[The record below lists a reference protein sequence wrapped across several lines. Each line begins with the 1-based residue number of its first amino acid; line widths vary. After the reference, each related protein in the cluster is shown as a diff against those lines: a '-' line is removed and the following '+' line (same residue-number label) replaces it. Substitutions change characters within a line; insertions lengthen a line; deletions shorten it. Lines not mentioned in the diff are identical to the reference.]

1 MYGWMPAWYL
11 SIRYPLLLAQ
21 TAIGMLVFSWNLPR
35 RFSYRGMFCWM
46 TLLGMLFC
54 WCGNKLLTNNRTLW
68 DILLVQ
74 CITLFSIFGIS
85 IFIEYCS
92 FQISGWTAVSLA
104 SSGYA
109 VQNIAGSVKTLLRM
123 LPLIGTLSAS
133 SAGVIVL
140 DLFCYGLIYLLAGVI
155 VYPHIASQE
164 TVFENK
170 YKALFSSLIMILCI
184 GMGRISMWNTD
195 RTQISQCV
203 ENFYAIIT
211 GILILVLQFG
221 LIEHRKMSHDMDAM
235 RQLLHEQYVQYE
247 NSKTNM
253 QLVNEKY
260 HDLKQLLQGF
270 HGQVPEHQIQKLEKQ
285 LIGYEAAVRTGN
297 DVLDVLLSDKRAF
310 CIQQDIQLTCYV
322 GGAELGFVEEL
333 DLYSLFGNILNN
345 AIEAV
350 RQLPPEQERFIT
362 LTARREENMVT
373 IHAENPCVGTVEF
386 RDGLPQSHR
395 DPNYHGFGMKSM
407 ERIAEKYNGSLA
419 AKQVGDVFYLD
430 IILFS

>member
-1 MYGWMPAWYL
+1 
-11 SIRYPLLLAQ
+11 
-21 TAIGMLVFSWNLPR
+21 
-35 RFSYRGMFCWM
+35 M
-46 TLLGMLFC
+46 TLLGMLLC
-54 WCGNKLLTNNRTLW
+54 WCENKFLAHDGAFLSILW
-68 DILLVQ
+68 VQCVILLSIFV
-74 CITLFSIFGIS
+74 FSIL
-85 IFIEYCS
+85 IEYCS

-123 LPLIGTLSAS
+123 LPLIGTLSES

-140 DLFCYGLIYLLAGVI
+140 DLFCYGLIYFLAGVI

-164 TVFENK
+164 AVFENK

-203 ENFYAIIT
+203 ENFYAILT

>member
-1 MYGWMPAWYL
+1 
-11 SIRYPLLLAQ
+11 
-21 TAIGMLVFSWNLPR
+21 
-35 RFSYRGMFCWM
+35 MFCWM
-46 TLLGMLFC
+46 TLLGMLLC
-54 WCGNKLLTNNRTLW
+54 WCENKFLAHDGAFLSILW
-68 DILLVQ
+68 VQCVILLSIFV
-74 CITLFSIFGIS
+74 FSIL
-85 IFIEYCS
+85 IEYCS

-123 LPLIGTLSAS
+123 LPLIGTLSES

-140 DLFCYGLIYLLAGVI
+140 DLFCYGLIYFLAGVI

-164 TVFENK
+164 AVFENK

-203 ENFYAIIT
+203 ENFYAILT

>member
-1 MYGWMPAWYL
+1 
-11 SIRYPLLLAQ
+11 
-21 TAIGMLVFSWNLPR
+21 
-35 RFSYRGMFCWM
+35 MFCWM
-46 TLLGMLFC
+46 TLLGMLLC
-54 WCGNKLLTNNRTLW
+54 WCENKFLAHDGAFLSILW
-68 DILLVQ
+68 VQCVILLSIFV
-74 CITLFSIFGIS
+74 FSIL
-85 IFIEYCS
+85 IEYCS

-123 LPLIGTLSAS
+123 LPLIGTLSES

-140 DLFCYGLIYLLAGVI
+140 DLFCYGLIYFLAGVI

-164 TVFENK
+164 AVFENK

-203 ENFYAIIT
+203 ENFYAILT

-247 NSKTNM
+247 NSKMNM

>member
-1 MYGWMPAWYL
+1 
-11 SIRYPLLLAQ
+11 
-21 TAIGMLVFSWNLPR
+21 
-35 RFSYRGMFCWM
+35 MFCWM

>member
-1 MYGWMPAWYL
+1 MYGWMPAWYQA
-11 SIRYPLLLAQ
+11 IRYPLLLAQ
-21 TAIGMLVFSWNLPR
+21 TSIGMLVFSWNLPQR
-35 RFSYRGMFCWM
+35 SSHRGVFCEM
-46 TLLGMLFC
+46 TLLGMLLC
-54 WCGNKLLTNNRTLW
+54 WCENKLLRHNGAFLSILW
-68 DILLVQ
+68 VQCVILLSIFV
-74 CITLFSIFGIS
+74 FSIL
-85 IFIEYCS
+85 IEYCS